1 MAALVEVKDLW
12 FTASSLRHLQGIEAE
27 LRVKA
32 AGKLSAVGA
41 AFSAGEHGP
50 GQQIH
55 DRQQVEES
63 FLQRDVGDISG
74 PDLVHCRDL
83 FEIHQAG
90 VAL

>member
-1 MAALVEVKDLW
+1 MKDLW
-12 FTASSLRHLQGIEAE
+12 FTASSLRHLQGNEAE

-41 AFSAGEHGP
+41 AFSAGVHVPEQHT
-50 GQQIH
+50 H
-55 DRQQVEES
+55 DRHQLEES

-74 PDLVHCRDL
+74 TDLVHCRDL

-90 VAL
+90 IAL